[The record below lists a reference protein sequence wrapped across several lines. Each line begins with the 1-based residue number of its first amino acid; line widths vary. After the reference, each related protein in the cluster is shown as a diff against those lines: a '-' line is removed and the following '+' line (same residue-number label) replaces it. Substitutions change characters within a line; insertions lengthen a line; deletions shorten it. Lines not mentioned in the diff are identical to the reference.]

1 MSQRG
6 GVHGAGSFTQW
17 DVIYGG
23 NLELYLGA
31 LDGGG
36 GGPDVACRIFKTAM
50 SHVSVA
56 RKIAVSHVT
65 NEKYPCRM
73 SL

>member
-1 MSQRG
+1 MGKEVFTVGCHLWRQLRT
-6 GVHGAGSFTQW
+6 VPWGSRW
-17 DVIYGG
+17 
-23 NLELYLGA
+23 
-31 LDGGG
+31 GG
-36 GGPDVACRIFKTAM
+36 GGPDVACRILKTAM

-65 NEKYPCRM
+65 NEKYPCHM